1 MAPAWSLVAWAVWLS
16 DNVYIYIWQQRL
28 LKLRSMWS
36 LLVWVGKGVRLG
48 SESLLHAVLP
58 CEGFA
63 HQGSTIT
70 HALAGMGG
78 GGVIFRRQQLQQS
91 DDGRTG
97 LEQMIH

>member
-78 GGVIFRRQQLQQS
+78 GAAFSAGSSYSNLM
-91 DDGRTG
+91 TEG
-97 LEQMIH
+97 LDWNK